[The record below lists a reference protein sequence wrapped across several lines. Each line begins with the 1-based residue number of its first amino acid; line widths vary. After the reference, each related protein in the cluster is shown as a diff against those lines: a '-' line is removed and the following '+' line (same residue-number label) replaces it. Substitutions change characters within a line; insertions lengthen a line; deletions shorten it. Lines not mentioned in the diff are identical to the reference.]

1 MIGIKEIDQKL
12 CQEWQLEA
20 SSSDGRIQLTIINL
34 DLEAHESGAC
44 VYDYLEIFFNS
55 FSWKYCGDKIP
66 PPFISS
72 GTSMRVK
79 FHSDN
84 IGAKTGFLFKW
95 EELEGNGCP
104 ILLDPLSFCH
114 FLGFWST
121 YKGLFDHF
129 STALEICYMIATR
142 ILKIDLE
149 TAQIIEVKIA
159 TCNTKIIFLP
169 HCNTKMS
176 ISK

>member
-55 FSWKYCGDKIP
+55 FSWKYCGDKAP

-84 IGAKTGFLFKW
+84 IGAKTGFLLKW
-95 EELEGNGCP
+95 KELEGNYLVFNT
-104 ILLDPLSFCH
+104 IL
-114 FLGFWST
+114 
-121 YKGLFDHF
+121 
-129 STALEICYMIATR
+129 ALEAFCNFQYRSNQTR
-142 ILKIDLE
+142 HFRIFKILVLE
-149 TAQIIEVKIA
+149 TVYNHQ
-159 TCNTKIIFLP
+159 L
-169 HCNTKMS
+169 
-176 ISK
+176 